1 MNRTAELTRLVQQAQ
16 RLDPVE
22 AAFRAVVG
30 LSDSQRDA
38 LARRF
43 NTFFAQCT
51 PPLSLSFHQPEGTD
65 TCPTS

>member
-1 MNRTAELTRLVQQAQ
+1 MNRAAELTRIVQQAQ

-38 LARRF
+38 LTRRF
-43 NTFFAQCT
+43 NSFFAQCT
-51 PPLSLSFHQPEGTD
+51 PALTLSFHQSEGTAA
-65 TCPTS
+65 